1 MKEIQE
7 LRIQLS
13 RIFKQVATAKYIP
26 ELENDGGEVYRKDGT
41 TIDAIDAK
49 KNKEEKTN
57 NTVDANQVLPPPSRE
72 QKVLLRQIITSG
84 FIDQVA
90 RRVPEVDEQGVYPIF
105 WSFGVSFFGVCTYP
119 F

>member
-7 LRIQLS
+7 LRVQLS
-13 RIFKQVATAKYIP
+13 RIFNQVVNAKYIP

-49 KNKEEKTN
+49 KKKKNQEEKTDN
-57 NTVDANQVLPPPSRE
+57 NNNVNANQVLPPPSRE
-72 QKVLLRQIITSG
+72 HKVLLRQIITSG

-90 RRVPEVDEQGVYPIF
+90 RRVPEVDEQGA
-105 WSFGVSFFGVCTYP
+105 
-119 F
+119 